1 MLKAAFIAVSAIV
14 PVLPTFA
21 LQAGL
26 PAQSS
31 PPEWTQEQAP
41 FRVFGDTYYVGTR
54 GVSVVLITST
64 KGHVLIDGAMPE
76 SPAMIAD
83 HIRRI
88 GFRVED
94 VELIVNSH
102 VHYDHAGGIGALQ
115 RLSGAQVAASPSS
128 AAVFRSGRSGP
139 DDPQYGLLPPI
150 DRVQDIRVI
159 ADGEVLRVG
168 SLAIQGHF
176 TGGHTP
182 GGTSWTWRSCEGADC
197 LNIVYADSMTAVS
210 ADSFKFSSSTSY
222 PRAVADFEKSIA
234 FLRKTPCDLL
244 LTSHPDASGLWAR
257 VAKRDAGDRNRLIE
271 RGQCSRYANRAETG
285 LRTRLAREK
294 TP

>member
-1 MLKAAFIAVSAIV
+1 MITAAVTAIAAIV
-14 PVLPTFA
+14 AVLPAFA
-21 LQAGL
+21 RQTGL
-26 PAQSS
+26 PPSS
-31 PPEWTQEQAP
+31 PPEWTQGQAP
-41 FRVFGDTYYVGTR
+41 FRIFGNTYYVGTR
-54 GVSVVLITST
+54 GLSAVLITSE
-64 KGHVLIDGAMPE
+64 KGHVLIDGALPE
-76 SPAMIAD
+76 SAAMIAD
-83 HIRRI
+83 HIRTL

-115 RLSGAQVAASPSS
+115 RLSGARVAASPSS

-139 DDPQYGLLPPI
+139 DDPQYGLAVPI
-150 DRVQDIRVI
+150 DRVSNVRVI

-182 GGTSWTWRSCEGADC
+182 GGTSWTWRSCEGSEC

-210 ADSFKFSSSTSY
+210 ADTFKFSSSTTY

-244 LTSHPDASGLWAR
+244 LTPHPDASGLWGR
-257 VAKRDAGDRNRLIE
+257 VAKRDAGDRQALIE
-271 RGQCSRYANRAETG
+271 RGHCTRYANRAETG

>member
-1 MLKAAFIAVSAIV
+1 MIKAAVTAIAAIV
-14 PVLPTFA
+14 AVLPMFA
-21 LQAGL
+21 RQTGL
-26 PAQSS
+26 PPSR
-31 PPEWTQEQAP
+31 PPEWTQRQAP
-41 FRVFGDTYYVGTR
+41 FRIFGTAYYVGTR
-54 GVSVVLITST
+54 GLSAVLITSE
-64 KGHVLIDGAMPE
+64 KGHVLIDGALPE
-76 SPAMIAD
+76 SAAMIAD
-83 HIRRI
+83 HIRTL

-128 AAVFRSGRSGP
+128 AAVFQSGRSGP
-139 DDPQYGLLPPI
+139 DDPQYGLAVPI
-150 DRVQDIRVI
+150 DRVSNVRVI

-182 GGTSWTWRSCEGADC
+182 GGTSWTWRSCEGSEC
-197 LNIVYADSMTAVS
+197 LNVVYADSMTAVS
-210 ADSFKFSSSTSY
+210 ADTFNFSSSTTY

-244 LTSHPDASGLWAR
+244 LTPHPDASGLWDR
-257 VAKRDAGDRNRLIE
+257 IAKRDAGDRNALIE

-285 LRTRLAREK
+285 LRARLAREK
-294 TP
+294 QVR

>member
-1 MLKAAFIAVSAIV
+1 MTQVAVIAIAAIV
-14 PVLPTFA
+14 AIFPAFA
-21 LQAGL
+21 RQTGL
-26 PAQSS
+26 PPSS
-31 PPEWTQEQAP
+31 PPEWTREQAP
-41 FRVFGDTYYVGTR
+41 FRIFGNTYYVGTR
-54 GVSVVLITST
+54 GLSAVLIASE
-64 KGHVLIDGAMPE
+64 KGHVLVDGAMPQ
-76 SPAMIAD
+76 SATMIAE
-83 HIRRI
+83 HIRAL

-139 DDPQYGLLPPI
+139 DDPQYGLAVPI
-150 DRVQDIRVI
+150 DRVANVRVI

-182 GGTSWTWRSCEGADC
+182 GGTSWTWRSCDGSEC
-197 LNIVYADSMTAVS
+197 LNVVYADSMTAVS
-210 ADSFKFSSSTSY
+210 ADTFKFSSSTTY

-244 LTSHPDASGLWAR
+244 LTPHPDASGLWER
-257 VAKRDAGDRNRLIE
+257 VAKRDAGDRNALAE
-271 RGQCSRYANRAETG
+271 RGHCSRYANRAETG

-294 TP
+294 EVR